1 MPEEEAITRSA
12 KQTQAIRRQLARSE
26 QREHSVPIY
35 LTSSYVFDDAEH
47 ARRLFAREQQGNN
60 YGRYHNP
67 NVAEFVAKMVA
78 LEEAEAGLAFAT
90 GMAALFTT
98 ILAHTKRD
106 QKVVAARCLFGST
119 VQILTRLLP
128 QWGMGAIFVD
138 NTAPLTAWERALSGK
153 CSLCLVE
160 TPSNPTVEIIDL
172 AGLAAICHAKK
183 VPLLV
188 DNVYATPSLQNPM
201 RLGADM
207 VMHSAT
213 KYIDGQ
219 GRCLGG
225 LVVGRKPF
233 IEPLEF
239 MLRHTGP
246 SLSPFNAW
254 LLSKSLEHLQ
264 LRMERHCDN
273 AERLVAYLDQ
283 HPAIQRVLYPFAP
296 TNANA
301 ALAKKQMRRGG
312 GMLSFVLHGS
322 SPAQRQQKAQLV
334 LDRLRLCSLSA
345 NLGDTRTIVTHPS
358 TTTHSSLTEDERQQ
372 MGIDRGLVRVSV
384 GLEDSADLVADFEQ
398 ALNKL

>member
-1 MPEEEAITRSA
+1 MLEEERGQFA
-12 KQTQAIRRQLARSE
+12 KQTQAVRRQVKRSA

-78 LEEAEAGLAFAT
+78 LEGAETGIGFAT
-90 GMAALFTT
+90 GMASLFTT
-98 ILAHTKRD
+98 IMARTQSG
-106 QKVVAARCLFGST
+106 QKVVASRCLFGST
-119 VQILTRLLP
+119 VQILARLLP
-128 QWGMGAIFVD
+128 QWGMSCEFVD
-138 NTAPLTAWERALSGK
+138 NTAPRAAWERALSGNT
-153 CSLCLVE
+153 SLCLIE
-160 TPSNPTVEIIDL
+160 TPSNPTLDIIDI
-172 AGLAAICHAKK
+172 AGLADICRAKK

-188 DNVYATPSLQNPM
+188 DNAYGTPFLQTPIA
-201 RLGADM
+201 LGADM

-225 LVVGRKPF
+225 VVVGSKKLLA
-233 IEPLEF
+233 PLEF

-273 AERLVAYLDQ
+273 AEKLVAYLSQ

-296 TNANA
+296 GNVNRTV
-301 ALAKKQMRRGG
+301 AKQQMQRGG
-312 GMLSFVLHGS
+312 AMLSFVLHGKT
-322 SPAQRQQKAQLV
+322 PELRQQHAHLV
-334 LDRLRLCSLSA
+334 IDNFSLCSLSA

-358 TTTHSSLTEDERQQ
+358 TTTHSSLTEEERQQ
-372 MGIDRGLVRVSV
+372 MAIDRGLIRVSV
-384 GLEDSADLVADFEQ
+384 GLEDGDDIVADFKQ
-398 ALNKL
+398 ALSKL